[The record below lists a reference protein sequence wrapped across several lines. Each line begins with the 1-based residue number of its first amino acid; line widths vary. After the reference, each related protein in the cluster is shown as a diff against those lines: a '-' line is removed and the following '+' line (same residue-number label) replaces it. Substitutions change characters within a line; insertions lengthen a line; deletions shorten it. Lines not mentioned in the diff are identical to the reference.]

1 MKAYIYEYT
10 ITVSLKI
17 GANKDAIQLYYY
29 ACEVNQVPIKYII
42 SDSGVIHE
50 TIGQKAGN
58 AGNAEDPDRIISF
71 EFNPAAGQEALTC
84 EAGEDATAS
93 DLVLSSIAILLG
105 VYQALRRSSGEE
117 DAEIMRQHITSLVN
131 NPDFWS
137 YHQHQDDAIDFTD
150 LKIFRS

>member
-1 MKAYIYEYT
+1 M
-10 ITVSLKI
+10 
-17 GANKDAIQLYYY
+17 
-29 ACEVNQVPIKYII
+29 PIKYII
-42 SDSGVIHE
+42 SDSGVIHK
-50 TIGQKAGN
+50 TSGQKTEKG
-58 AGNAEDPDRIISF
+58 GNAEDPDRIISF

-84 EAGEDATAS
+84 EAGED
-93 DLVLSSIAILLG
+93 
-105 VYQALRRSSGEE
+105 

>member
-1 MKAYIYEYT
+1 M
-10 ITVSLKI
+10 
-17 GANKDAIQLYYY
+17 
-29 ACEVNQVPIKYII
+29 PIKYIL

-50 TIGQKAGN
+50 SSGKKTGKDGSDN
-58 AGNAEDPDRIISF
+58 CPDRIIDF
-71 EFNPAAGQEALTC
+71 EFNPVAGQEALTC
-84 EAGEDATAS
+84 EAGKDATAS
-93 DLVLSSIAILLG
+93 DLVLSSIAVLLG

-131 NPDFWS
+131 NPDFWN

>member
-1 MKAYIYEYT
+1 M
-10 ITVSLKI
+10 
-17 GANKDAIQLYYY
+17 
-29 ACEVNQVPIKYII
+29 PIKYII
-42 SDSGVIHE
+42 SDSGVVHE
-50 TIGQKAGN
+50 TSGQKTEKGGN
-58 AGNAEDPDRIISF
+58 DNCPDRIISF

-105 VYQALRRSSGEE
+105 VYQALRRSSGDE
-117 DAEIMRQHITSLVN
+117 DAEIMRQHIMSLVN